1 MSFVTTL
8 TDATVGT
15 LGLLSEFLPR
25 FLLTIAVLVVGGF
38 LAFFLRR
45 GVIWVFTQLRINEG
59 SEAIGLQPILER
71 GGADNLPGFFGWV
84 VAWFTIIVTFLV
96 ALNLMGL
103 VRVIAFFAPLGSYVL
118 HVVVAVLILIVGL
131 TIANFLSGIIRSSVR
146 IARLTSAN
154 FLANAAWLAVFIF
167 TLLIALRELQVPA
180 SLIQY
185 IVIGAIAALALATGI
200 AFGTGKESA
209 RSWFGALQRDLTE

>member
-1 MSFVTTL
+1 MTLL
-8 TDATVGT
+8 TDTTMST
-15 LGLLSEFLPR
+15 LGLIGGFLPR
-25 FLLTIAVLVVGGF
+25 FLLTVLVLVVGGL

-96 ALNLMGL
+96 ALDLAGL
-103 VRVIAFFAPLGSYVL
+103 AGVFAFLSPLGSYVL
-118 HVVVAVLILIVGL
+118 HVVIAVLILITGI
-131 TIANFLSGIIRSSVR
+131 TIANFLSGIIRASVR

-154 FLANAAWLAVFIF
+154 TLANAAWLATFTF
-167 TLLIALRELQVPA
+167 TLLVALRELQVPA
-180 SLIQY
+180 SVVQY
-185 IVIGAIAALALATGI
+185 LVIGVIAALALAAGI
-200 AFGTGKESA
+200 AFGNGKESA
-209 RSWFGALQRDLTE
+209 RSWFGELRRDLTE